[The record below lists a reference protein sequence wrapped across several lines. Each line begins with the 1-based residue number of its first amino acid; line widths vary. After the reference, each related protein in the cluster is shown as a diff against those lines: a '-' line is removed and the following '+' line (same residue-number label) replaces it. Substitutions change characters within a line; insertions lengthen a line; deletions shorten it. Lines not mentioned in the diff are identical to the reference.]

1 MLGTSVIFTLRTLSH
16 EELDRLEQFLSSP
29 YFNKKKTLIT
39 FYRHIRKFAPG
50 FDSPKLERHLI
61 WKSLYKGK
69 DFNYGVMKNLIYEL
83 GKLTEKFLQVSSF
96 ERSGFPAQLRLAWEY
111 IDRDLVQLTEKQ
123 IRVLEKSLSDR
134 EKDIEFFRNAMDLTA
149 FREYLAGQKFSG
161 NHTNVP
167 VAQKY
172 LDDLTM
178 FYILSSA
185 ERYSSILMSGS
196 YNNLEIDKDEVYDL
210 LRLMERKK
218 QINSKLLE
226 LLKESLYVML
236 EPGDESH
243 YRNCKKLLL
252 EYRSEL
258 SLGYLHKFITG
269 LLNYSNT
276 MLLNGKT
283 SYNKEVFDN
292 ISLLV
297 DTGAMLAE
305 TDGFVNQYTYVI
317 AVSSACNEGEYEWA
331 EKFITEYKKH
341 LRQEFREQ
349 YYEYALVTFY
359 MKKKEPETALE
370 HLSKIR
376 ILNLMDKMTVKRYE
390 AMIFY
395 ESGYEDQFRSV
406 LDSLTNLKGNREL
419 SGSAKELLTKFIQF
433 AKRLGSMKFSGKDTG
448 ELDFALDS
456 LKREIIAANVI
467 NKNWLLEKA
476 GELSA

>member
-1 MLGTSVIFTLRTLSH
+1 MLGTSVVFTLRTFSS
-16 EELDRLEQFLSSP
+16 EELERFEQFLSSP
-29 YFNKKKTLIT
+29 YYNKKKTLLT
-39 FYRHIRKFAPG
+39 FYKHLRKFAPG

-83 GKLTEKFLQVSSF
+83 GKLVEKYLQVSSF
-96 ERSGFPAQLRLAWEY
+96 ERSGFPVQLRLAWEY
-111 IDRDLVQLTEKQ
+111 IDRDLVQLIDKQ
-123 IRVLEKSLSDR
+123 IRVMEKSLLDGEWDLES
-134 EKDIEFFRNAMDLTA
+134 FRNSMDLTA
-149 FREYLAGQKFSG
+149 VREYLAGQKFSG
-161 NHTNVP
+161 NHTNVL

-172 LDDLTM
+172 LDDLTL
-178 FYILSSA
+178 FYLLSSA

-196 YNNLEIDKDEVYDL
+196 YNNLEIDKEDVYDL

-226 LLKESLYVML
+226 LLKESLFVML

-276 MLLNGKT
+276 MLLSGKT

-297 DTGAMLAE
+297 DTGAILAE
-305 TDGFVNQYTYVI
+305 KDGFVNQYTYVI

-331 EKFITEYKKH
+331 ERFITEYRKH
-341 LRQEFREQ
+341 LRPEFREQ
-349 YYEYALVTFY
+349 YYEYALVTLN
-359 MKKKEPETALE
+359 MKKKEPEKALE

-406 LDSLTNLKGNREL
+406 LDSIANLKGNREL
-419 SGSAKELLTKFIQF
+419 SDSAKELLTKFIHF
-433 AKRLGSMKFSGKDTG
+433 AKRLGGMKFSGKG
-448 ELDFALDS
+448 MEEPDFALDS
-456 LKREIIAANVI
+456 LKREIIAATVI

-476 GELSA
+476 GELSG